1 MKEKKLELITKM
13 FEGKEIRSV
22 WNEKKED
29 YYFSVIDVVG
39 ALTDSIRARKYWS
52 DIKTRLKEEGSELS
66 EKIGQLK
73 IKSLKDGKYFLTD
86 VLDTKGIFRLFESIP
101 SPKAEPFKLW
111 LSSLAKERI
120 DEVFD
125 PEIAIN
131 RSIDYYRK
139 RGYPDNWIEARL
151 KGILNR
157 NKLTDTWKKHGVKE
171 GMEFAILTNEIY
183 KTWSGMTA
191 RQYKDYK
198 GLKKESLR
206 DNMSEIE
213 VALTDLGE
221 ISTRELTKELNP
233 IGLNQNKIIANK
245 GGNVAKTAKD
255 VLEKELNRTVITN
268 KNNLNYKYIDE
279 DKLLETK

>member
-66 EKIGQLK
+66 DKIGPLK
-73 IKSLKDGKYFLTD
+73 MIANDGKLRVTD
-86 VLDTKGIFRLFESIP
+86 VLDTKGIFRLIESIP

-131 RSIDYYRK
+131 RSIDCYRK
-139 RGYPDNWIEARL
+139 RGYPDSWIEARL

-157 NKLTDTWKKHGVKE
+157 NKLTHTWKNHGVKE

-255 VLEKELNRTVITN
+255 VLEKELNKTVITN